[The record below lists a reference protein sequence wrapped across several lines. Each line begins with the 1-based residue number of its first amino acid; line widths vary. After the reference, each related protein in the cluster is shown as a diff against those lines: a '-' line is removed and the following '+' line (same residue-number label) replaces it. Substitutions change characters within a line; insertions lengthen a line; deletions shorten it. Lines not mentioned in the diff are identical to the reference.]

1 VDILVLNRF
10 WDSEVET
17 VSKRL
22 DDWKREFLF
31 IGRVDGSYTSLFI
44 KAFLYNLSL
53 FQLLVVAVEHV

>member
-1 VDILVLNRF
+1 MDILVLNPF
-10 WDSEVET
+10 WDSALET